1 MCTANS
7 INVVGS
13 KHKTTRQDRKVVWD
27 FLMNELIK
35 ISFASVKIYDGILI
49 VFKNLT
55 LSAICGLHR
64 IAIACNLFVFTL
76 YRSPRKKMASLGVHP
91 HCHEL
96 HLPVKRNIS
105 ELNSVPMLTN
115 SVWTQLPD
123 FQCYGHKKWEFYRKT
138 RLSVSSGRLKHNIF
152 FTTAWI
158 YDIEYVFVG
167 VNHVTEIGIKL
178 TYEHARGV
186 REVNAN

>member
-1 MCTANS
+1 MVYTANS

-76 YRSPRKKMASLGVHP
+76 YRSPRKKMASLGVRP
-91 HCHEL
+91 HCHEF

-115 SVWTQLPD
+115 SL
-123 FQCYGHKKWEFYRKT
+123 
-138 RLSVSSGRLKHNIF
+138 
-152 FTTAWI
+152 
-158 YDIEYVFVG
+158 
-167 VNHVTEIGIKL
+167 
-178 TYEHARGV
+178 
-186 REVNAN
+186 